1 MFEEEVKIGDKVKL
15 TTGRIVEITKVET
28 DDSGEY
34 FEGDDIENG
43 IMNSFLRTSI
53 VEKVK

>member
-1 MFEEEVKIGDKVKL
+1 MFEEEIKVGDKIKL
-15 TTGRIVEITKVET
+15 TTGRIVYITKVET
-28 DDSGEY
+28 DESGEY

-53 VEKVK
+53 VEKL